1 MNTTSTPPANA
12 TWKKITAVCLSAA
25 LLLFVSL
32 QTIAQV
38 IPTAHCN
45 SAAATTTF
53 TQSTPTAIP
62 TGPAVVTSTLVVSG
76 ASTYL
81 FDLNLTT
88 FITHTFAADLDITLT
103 SPSGTVVTL
112 TTDNGAG
119 NDNVFNGT
127 IWDDD
132 ADPDGTVP
140 YTANNGLVTDQT
152 YANLTLASP
161 LVPEEALGA
170 FIGENP
176 NGTWTIT
183 ISDDLAGD
191 GGSLDSWS
199 MELTGLAANPSTFF
213 DVFSDSPAL
222 AIPTGPGVVS
232 STITVSGIDPY
243 ILDLNVI
250 TNISHTFAADL
261 DVTITSPAGTVV
273 TLTSD
278 NGAGNDDVFAGT
290 TWNDQADPD
299 GLVPYTT
306 NNGLVTDQAYV
317 DLTVATPLV
326 PEDALSAFIGEDP
339 NGTWTITISDDLAG
353 DGGTLNSWGLDFA
366 TIGDV
371 VPPTISCGG
380 DLSFVNDDGDC
391 SANVNLTGS
400 ATASDACSTPT
411 VTYSPVSGAFP
422 IGTTVVTATAE
433 DAAGNT
439 STCTFNVTV
448 TDTED
453 PKLVCP
459 ANIVQDNDAGLCSA
473 VVNYTA
479 PVGIDNCEP
488 VVTQSLS
495 QSILGGNSVSCNDG
509 FGHTDNSYMRVF
521 DLASLGYTNDF
532 YINSVDVGIEA
543 AYGFG
548 GSQSATLNLYSL
560 SGPLTFANLT
570 LLATEAV
577 TVADQTNSILSIPLS
592 SQLTVAAG
600 TILVVEF
607 FTPNGQ
613 VDGNLIFVGSNNLGQ
628 TGSTYLA
635 APDCGITEPT
645 DVTFIGFPGMQWVL
659 NINAGTLTE
668 QTAGSAS
675 GSIFAVGGPYTQT
688 FQATDVYGNTSTCS
702 FDITVEDTEAP
713 SIDCTIIGGG
723 NATIASSNVPV
734 AIIDNGTVTS
744 TLTVPFGGS
753 ITDVNVLNLQGTHTW
768 ISDVEM
774 ALTSPQGTTVT
785 LLNNPCGSNDNFNL
799 NFDDA
804 GAAYGTISC
813 GTPMGAGGTYQ
824 PFAALSAFNGED
836 PSGVWTL
843 TVYDQ
848 ATGDVGFVNSWSLQV
863 SASGSSTIT
872 VSNDAGVCEA
882 AVTVPAPTF
891 GDNCTGATIENDFNN
906 TADASDVYPVGT
918 TTVTWTAT
926 DVAGNTNTCSM
937 NVVVEDTELP
947 TITCPN
953 DTVVDNNPGDCG
965 AVITFNDAVSSDNCP
980 GETITYSVANG
991 SFFPVGTT
999 EITATVTDLAGN
1011 TATCTFNVTVSDT
1024 EEPTL
1029 VCPSNITVSNDA
1041 GLCSAVV
1048 TYTPP
1053 VGVDNCE
1060 PVVTQ
1065 SLSQS
1070 IFPGS
1075 SVSCNAGGLHTNNS
1089 YMRVFDLPALGYT
1102 NDFYINSVDVGIEQA
1117 LGAGGSQPAT
1127 VNFYS
1132 LAGPLALANLTL
1144 LATEAVTVADQNLSV
1159 LNIPLT
1165 NQLTVPAGTVL
1176 VVEFFTPDGQGAG
1189 NSLFIGSNN
1198 LGQTGD
1204 TYLATADCG
1213 VPEPTATADI
1223 GFPNMH
1229 WVLNIN
1235 TGTLTEQTAGLGSGA
1250 AFPVGTNTETYQAT
1264 DIYGNVSTCSFDVI
1278 VNDIEVPTIS
1288 CGSNPPSPLTISQIS
1303 NGFENGRISNSLW
1316 VNGNAASADD
1326 LSVAANTCFDINSIS
1341 ANFLSSNPG
1350 STSAMNVNFYSDA
1363 AGQPGSIVSSQVLSP
1378 GDWTTTL
1385 IGNAFGIDV
1394 YRYDLTLP
1402 STVTLCAGPSATTY
1416 WFSVQGENSVDNFY
1430 WEFSSLGQYG
1440 SNGQFNWDGDGPGWV
1455 NTGDNFVFDLSGT
1468 TYGGLTTYTS
1478 TNDPGVCGAAITI
1491 APPASSDNCP
1501 LTLTNSF
1508 NGTSDASDVYPVGTT
1523 TVTWT
1528 VTDPSGNAASCDVV
1542 VIVTDD
1548 EFPVF
1553 ANCPSDIFADNDPGQ
1568 CGAVVSFDPL
1578 EFSDN
1583 CTLPGVPVLGDA
1595 VPFVGSSIV
1604 ITDNTTNSGTQSVS
1618 GVGTTL
1624 GTDVVLQSICLNVSH
1639 TFVGD
1644 LEFVLESPTGDQITL
1659 MSGPPCGGDDLDV
1672 CFVTGTGNPLT
1683 GGSCGDL
1690 PAYSGNFTA
1699 ESGDLAGLSVGSDP
1713 NGTWTLY
1720 ATDGASFDEG
1730 FVNSWTLNFAPVV
1743 GFDPAAAIQTAGLPS
1758 GSEYPVGTTTNTFE
1772 ITDASGNTTTC
1783 TFNVVVSD
1791 VEAPSITCSSDI
1803 EVDNDLGVCGAT
1815 VNYDAPTGFEQVAQ
1829 QFGNAFENGF
1839 VSNYAFPN
1847 IGADN
1852 FVVADGECNDIGN
1865 VTANFFVTDP
1875 EAASDFDVIFYD
1887 DNNGEPGNVL
1897 NTVNVTPSEWTTS
1910 YQGSNFGFDV
1920 YEYNFNLSTPVTLCG
1935 SNGGTPYWVSV
1946 VANGT
1951 AGFDYFWEVSTLG
1964 NYGSDGVL
1972 SDNTGGPWDASNGV
1986 DFVFSLNDLG
1996 NTPDNCTGP
2005 VTVTQTDGTGYTAGD
2020 VFPIG
2025 TTLQEYT
2032 AEDQYGNVSFCSFE
2046 VTVVDA
2052 EAPVFTL
2059 CPTDIIAC
2067 ENDESTTF
2075 DAPVA
2080 TDNCP
2085 GVTLVQ
2091 TQGLPSGSDFPAG
2104 VNTVEFTATDAS
2116 GNETICSFT
2125 ITVTPSP
2132 IADFTYFPTCIGEI
2146 IYFTSDASVD
2156 PSLGTSI
2163 DSYEWEFN
2171 DGSGINTDVNP
2182 THVYNVAGDYDVT
2195 LTVTTNWGCEY
2206 TITHTVTVDPTPE
2219 FTTTVSDALCYGE
2232 SNGSITVDVTVGTA
2246 PVEYSINGGPLQ
2258 SSNVFSGLAAGNYL
2272 ISVTTAS
2279 GCSANAAVTVGEPEE
2294 LVASIESTTDALC
2307 FGQAS
2312 GAAEVS
2318 ATGGTEPY
2326 SYSIDGG
2333 ASQGSG
2339 VFEGLAAGS
2348 HVVTVTDNNGCTAD
2362 ITVTVS
2368 EPNEI
2373 VIDAA
2378 SQPVLCN
2385 GDASGSI
2392 EVTATGGT
2400 GALEYSVDGG
2410 NTFLPNGSFS
2420 GLAAGTYV
2428 LVVRDENGCSVSEG
2442 VVITE
2447 PAEALTATAEIQ
2459 NVACTGDASG
2469 SVVVSA
2475 NGGTGAYQY
2484 SNDGGDTWQSSNV
2497 FANLDAGDYT
2507 ITVQDANGCST
2518 EITVTVAE
2526 PAELLTIE
2534 ATATPVSCNGQGDG
2548 MIDVTAAGGGAPY
2561 EYSFNGGITYQSSGS
2576 FTNLAPGTYT
2586 VVVRDDNGC
2595 EVASIVVV
2603 TQPSALSVSAV
2614 SSSPSTCEG
2623 QDNGSFT
2630 VEATG
2635 GSEPYTYTS
2644 NGNSNNTGVF
2654 ANVTSGTNLVTV
2666 TDASGCSA
2674 SIEVEVGYTNP
2685 LPVAAFN
2692 WFASGSVVQFSNQS
2706 VNGTSYNWN
2715 FGDGT
2720 TSTDQNPVHPYA
2732 AGGTYTVTLIVT
2744 NACGSDT
2751 VTWVIDT
2758 NNIGI
2763 NDPNANASV
2772 LNVYPNPNHGQFTLN
2787 YTSTG
2792 IIGDI
2797 QVNVMTIEGKLLM
2810 AEQFTVNAD
2819 TFVRN
2824 YSDIEL
2830 AAGIYIVQF
2839 ISQTGIEVKRIT
2851 VDK

>member
-1 MNTTSTPPANA
+1 MKNSLLQNTLKASIAM
-12 TWKKITAVCLSAA
+12 IVCLFFAQAGFSQILFSEDFDGISGPTGGGPGTYAFPSGWLKMNVDNRAPNGAVSYVNEAWERREDFANNVADSAA
-25 LLLFVSL
+25 F
-32 QTIAQV
+32 
-38 IPTAHCN
+38 
-45 SAAATTTF
+45 
-53 TQSTPTAIP
+53 STSWTSP
-62 TGPAVVTSTLVVSG
+62 TGQGDDWMWTPA
-76 ASTYL
+76 
-81 FDLNLTT
+81 
-88 FITHTFAADLDITLT
+88 ITLT
-103 SPSGTVVTL
+103 GSNINLSWNALAYDPAYPDGYEVRIMVDPTVPSGSNGVLGNMVSASTLLFSVGAENTTWTPRSISLAAYAGQTVRIAFRNHSTDMFLLLIDDIIVENLCTLPTIACGGNLTVGTDAGVCSATITNAQLLGQITSSGGDPVPSITFSPAAGTFLPGTTLVTATASNGCGADATCTFNVIVADDENPTAACQDVTVDLVPLDETIYSIASLVSGGGASITSLANGAAASMGDIIILGGTSRLVNNVRVAVGSIGSLAPFDLTLNIYSDCSTNGSANSPCGNGTGTLLATQTLTGLVLPSAFTYYFVDFSFSNLDLSGEVDNTISVVLNTTNPDVIWPVDCNPGIGSSTPFATRCGSVAANNGCGRNFATTNAFYIEITATSDVYGASVDGGDIDNGSTDNCGIVDYSVSPSDFTCGEVGANTVTL
-112 TTDNGAG
+112 TVTDGAG
-119 NDNVFNGT
+119 NTSSCNATVTVQDVDAPVITCPGDVTVDNDLGVCGAVVNF
-127 IWDDD
+127 
-132 ADPDGTVP
+132 AA
-140 YTANNGLVTDQT
+140 TATDNCS
-152 YANLTLASP
+152 A
-161 LVPEEALGA
+161 
-170 FIGENP
+170 
-176 NGTWTIT
+176 TIT
-183 ISDDLAGD
+183 YDPAS
-191 GGSLDSWS
+191 GS
-199 MELTGLAANPSTFF
+199 T
-213 DVFSDSPAL
+213 
-222 AIPTGPGVVS
+222 
-232 STITVSGIDPY
+232 
-243 ILDLNVI
+243 
-250 TNISHTFAADL
+250 
-261 DVTITSPAGTVV
+261 
-273 TLTSD
+273 
-278 NGAGNDDVFAGT
+278 
-290 TWNDQADPD
+290 
-299 GLVPYTT
+299 
-306 NNGLVTDQAYV
+306 
-317 DLTVATPLV
+317 
-326 PEDALSAFIGEDP
+326 
-339 NGTWTITISDDLAG
+339 
-353 DGGTLNSWGLDFA
+353 
-366 TIGDV
+366 
-371 VPPTISCGG
+371 
-380 DLSFVNDDGDC
+380 
-391 SANVNLTGS
+391 
-400 ATASDACSTPT
+400 
-411 VTYSPVSGAFP
+411 FP
-422 IGTTVVTATAE
+422 IGTTTVTATAE
-433 DAAGNT
+433 DPSGNQDVCTFTVTVNDTEAPTFLGCLQNITVSNEAGICSAVVTYPTFGETLTGSGNIQQEGNNFENGNVSNTAWIGTGGVSSDDIFIPAGQCYDISTIAAPFFNNDLASVSAITVTFYSDASGAPGSVVSTQTLLPGDWTTTLLGTNFFGFINSNQYDLTLNTPITLCGGGSGTTYWMSIVGTVVDGFDFYWEYSTVSPYGDNAMFFNPSAGEWVPLGGNLVFDIGYSYSFATGVTDNCPGVVIDYSIASGSTFPIGTTAVTITATDVAGNSSNCVFNVVVEDTEDPTITCPNDTVVDNNPGDCGAVITFNDATSTDNCLGETITYSVANGSFFPVGTTEVTATATDAAGNT
-439 STCTFNVTV
+439 ATCTFNVTV
-448 TDTED
+448 SDIEEPT
-453 PKLVCP
+453 LVCP

-473 VVNYTA
+473 VVTYTP
-479 PVGIDNCEP
+479 PVGVDNCEP

-521 DLASLGYTNDF
+521 DL
-532 YINSVDVGIEA
+532 
-543 AYGFG
+543 
-548 GSQSATLNLYSL
+548 
-560 SGPLTFANLT
+560 
-570 LLATEAV
+570 
-577 TVADQTNSILSIPLS
+577 
-592 SQLTVAAG
+592 
-600 TILVVEF
+600 
-607 FTPNGQ
+607 
-613 VDGNLIFVGSNNLGQ
+613 
-628 TGSTYLA
+628 
-635 APDCGITEPT
+635 
-645 DVTFIGFPGMQWVL
+645 
-659 NINAGTLTE
+659 
-668 QTAGSAS
+668 
-675 GSIFAVGGPYTQT
+675 
-688 FQATDVYGNTSTCS
+688 
-702 FDITVEDTEAP
+702 
-713 SIDCTIIGGG
+713 
-723 NATIASSNVPV
+723 
-734 AIIDNGTVTS
+734 
-744 TLTVPFGGS
+744 
-753 ITDVNVLNLQGTHTW
+753 
-768 ISDVEM
+768 
-774 ALTSPQGTTVT
+774 
-785 LLNNPCGSNDNFNL
+785 
-799 NFDDA
+799 
-804 GAAYGTISC
+804 
-813 GTPMGAGGTYQ
+813 
-824 PFAALSAFNGED
+824 
-836 PSGVWTL
+836 
-843 TVYDQ
+843 
-848 ATGDVGFVNSWSLQV
+848 
-863 SASGSSTIT
+863 
-872 VSNDAGVCEA
+872 
-882 AVTVPAPTF
+882 
-891 GDNCTGATIENDFNN
+891 
-906 TADASDVYPVGT
+906 
-918 TTVTWTAT
+918 
-926 DVAGNTNTCSM
+926 
-937 NVVVEDTELP
+937 
-947 TITCPN
+947 
-953 DTVVDNNPGDCG
+953 
-965 AVITFNDAVSSDNCP
+965 
-980 GETITYSVANG
+980 
-991 SFFPVGTT
+991 
-999 EITATVTDLAGN
+999 
-1011 TATCTFNVTVSDT
+1011 
-1024 EEPTL
+1024 
-1029 VCPSNITVSNDA
+1029 
-1041 GLCSAVV
+1041 
-1048 TYTPP
+1048 
-1053 VGVDNCE
+1053 
-1060 PVVTQ
+1060 
-1065 SLSQS
+1065 
-1070 IFPGS
+1070 
-1075 SVSCNAGGLHTNNS
+1075 
-1089 YMRVFDLPALGYT
+1089 PALGYT
-1102 NDFYINSVDVGIEQA
+1102 NDFYINSVDVGIEEA
-1117 LGAGGSQPAT
+1117 VGFGGTQPAT
-1127 VNFYS
+1127 VNIYS
-1132 LAGPLALANLTL
+1132 LTGSLLFANLTL
-1144 LATEAVTVADQNLSV
+1144 LATEAVTVADQTASV

-1165 NQLTVPAGTVL
+1165 NQLTVPAGTIL
-1176 VVEFFTPDGQGAG
+1176 VVEFFTPDGQVAG
-1189 NSLFIGSNN
+1189 NSLFVGTNN

-1204 TYLATADCG
+1204 TYLSAADCFIT
-1213 VPEPTATADI
+1213 EPTSVADI
-1223 GFPNMH
+1223 GFPDMH

-1264 DIYGNVSTCSFDVI
+1264 DVYGNVATCSFDVI

-1288 CGSNPPSPLTISQIS
+1288 CGSNPPSPLTITQVS
-1303 NGFENGRISNSLW
+1303 NGFEDGRISNALW
-1316 VNGNAASADD
+1316 INGNGISADD

-1350 STSAMNVNFYSDA
+1350 STSAMYVNFYSNA
-1363 AGQPGSIVSSQVLSP
+1363 SGEPGSIVSSQVLSP

-1394 YRYDLTLP
+1394 YRFDLTLP
-1402 STVTLCAGPSATTY
+1402 SITTLCGGPSGTTY
-1416 WFSVQGENSVDNFY
+1416 WFSVQGENPVDNFY

-1440 SNGQFNWDGDGPGWV
+1440 SNGQFNLDGTGWV
-1455 NTGDNFVFDLSGT
+1455 NNGDNFVFDINGSS
-1468 TYGGLTTYTS
+1468 YNVLTMYTS

-1508 NGTSDASDVYPVGTT
+1508 NGTNDASDVYPVGTT
-1523 TVTWT
+1523 IVTWT

-1542 VIVTDD
+1542 VVVTDD

-1583 CTLPGVPVLGDA
+1583 CTLPGVPVLGHA
-1595 VPFVGSSIV
+1595 VPFVGSSIA
-1604 ITDNTTNSGTQSVS
+1604 ITDNTTNTGSQSVS

-1624 GTDVVLQSICLNVSH
+1624 GTDVVLQSICLNVTH
-1639 TFVGD
+1639 TWVAD

-1659 MSGPPCGGDDLDV
+1659 MSGPPCGGTDLDV
-1672 CFVTGTGNPLT
+1672 CFVTGTGNPLN
-1683 GGSCGDL
+1683 GGSCGSF
-1690 PAYSGNFTA
+1690 PAYSGDFTA
-1699 ESGDLAGLSVGSDP
+1699 ESGNLAGLSVGSDP

-1720 ATDGASFDEG
+1720 ATDMATIDEG

-1743 GFDPAAAIQTAGLPS
+1743 GTDPAAAVQTSGLPS

-1783 TFNVVVSD
+1783 SFDVVVSD
-1791 VEAPSITCSSDI
+1791 VEAPSITCSADI

-1865 VTANFFVTDP
+1865 VTANFLVTDP

-1964 NYGSDGVL
+1964 DYGSDGVL
-1972 SDNTGGPWDASNGV
+1972 ADNTGGPWDASNGV
-1986 DFVFSLNDLG
+1986 DFVFSLNDMG

-2046 VTVVDA
+2046 VIVTDA
-2052 EAPVFTL
+2052 EAPVFSL

-2085 GVTLVQ
+2085 GVTVVQ

-2132 IADFTYFPTCIGEI
+2132 VADFTYFPTCIGEI
-2146 IYFTSDASVD
+2146 IYFTSTASVD

-2163 DSYEWEFN
+2163 ASYEWEFN

-2219 FTTTVSDALCYGE
+2219 FTTTVADALCYGE

-2272 ISVTTAS
+2272 ISVTTAN

-2294 LVASIESTTDALC
+2294 LVASIESTTNAIC

-2348 HVVTVTDNNGCTAD
+2348 HVVTVTDDNGCTAD

-2373 VIDAA
+2373 VIDAT

-2410 NTFLPNGSFS
+2410 NTFQPNGSFS
-2420 GLAAGTYV
+2420 GLTAGTYV

-2447 PAEALTATAEIQ
+2447 PAEALTATTEVQ

-2518 EITVTVAE
+2518 DITVTVAE
-2526 PAELLTIE
+2526 PVELLTIQT
-2534 ATATPVSCNGQGDG
+2534 TATPVSCNGQGDG
-2548 MIDVTAAGGGAPY
+2548 MIDVTATGGGAPY

-2603 TQPSALSVSAV
+2603 TQPSVLSVSAV

-2630 VEATG
+2630 VEAAG

-2666 TDASGCSA
+2666 TDASGCTA

-2751 VTWVIDT
+2751 ITYVIDT

-2819 TFVRN
+2819 KFVRN

-2839 ISQTGIEVKRIT
+2839 ISQTGTEVKRIT